1 MNEQIEKKRTGPP
14 TKNPEDLI
22 PSFVVR
28 ISGITR
34 SELDEAKAVAH
45 KNGIYF
51 STLLGQMAK
60 CYVENSKG

>member
-1 MNEQIEKKRTGPP
+1 MTEPIKKKQTGPP
-14 TKNPEDLI
+14 KKNPEDLI

-34 SELDEAKAVAH
+34 AELDEAKAVAH

-51 STLLGQMAK
+51 ATLLGQMAK
-60 CYVENSKG
+60 CYIENSKG